1 MTGQASPLGRYAG
14 AAGGNEYEVRLLNLP
29 VRLVA
34 LARERHDELLREFS
48 LLALSD
54 DPRQAD
60 LPARLLELIE
70 VLGVQYAT
78 ARARPDAIVDEAIA
92 AGKDAVDVTYVVPG
106 SVVEAAAR
114 LESLMAQSDEFCASE
129 RLLTLPRS
137 KPQRDLADWYL
148 GEFRRQVAGDDPHP
162 WDGPFDI

>member
-1 MTGQASPLGRYAG
+1 MTAQESPLGRYAG
-14 AAGGNEYEVRLLNLP
+14 DVGGKAYEVRLLNLP

-34 LARERHDELLREFS
+34 LSRERHDELLREFS

-54 DPRQAD
+54 DPQQAD

-78 ARARPDAIVDEAIA
+78 AKARPDAVVDEAIA
-92 AGKDAVDVTYVVPG
+92 AGKHAVDVTYIVPA
-106 SVVEAAAR
+106 SVVEAADR

-129 RLLTLPRS
+129 RLLTLPRT
-137 KPQRDLADWYL
+137 KPQRDLANWYL
-148 GEFRRQVAGDDPHP
+148 GEFRRQVAGEDPQP
-162 WDGPFDI
+162 WDGPFEV